1 MSENTAGDSGTR
13 GDSSPEPDA
22 DAAEGTVDDR
32 SARATDDRPTVYD
45 LAPDCTL
52 EDAAVDELY
61 HAEVNGVVDY
71 GVFVDLSDAVS
82 GLVHESNLDGDYAV
96 GDRLIVRL
104 TEVKENGDVA
114 FDDVDPDD
122 YRTETVAHEP
132 TVSRVR
138 GLAPGDEVTVEG
150 EVVQAKQ
157 TGGPTIFAVADA
169 SGVLSCAAFESAGVR
184 AYPEV
189 EVGDM
194 VHVSGTIES
203 REGALQL
210 EVDSLERLPDERAA
224 EARERFEA
232 ALDERA
238 EPADVDPLVEWEAFE
253 PIHEDLRELARLLR
267 RTVFSGRPI
276 RVRHHADGDGM
287 CAAIPVQLAVENLIE
302 EVHGDPDSPR
312 HLLKRLPSKAPYYEM
327 EDVTRDLNFA
337 LEGRARHGQKLPF
350 LLMLD
355 NGSTEEDVPA
365 YENLAHYDIPIAAV
379 DHHHPDPEAVE
390 PLLDAHV
397 NPYLHGEDYRVTT
410 GMMCVELARLVDP
423 SLTEELEHVPAVAG
437 LSDRSKA
444 EAMDD
449 YVALAEG
456 AGYDESDLLDIGEA
470 LDYAAHWLRYS
481 EGKTLV
487 NDALNVGCDD
497 EARHEE
503 LVEFLSER
511 AERDVERQLD
521 AVEDH
526 VDHERLA
533 SGAHLYRIDLD
544 EYAHRFTY
552 PAPGKTTGELHDAKV
567 KETGDPVIT
576 IGYGPD
582 FCVLRSDGVRLDIP
596 NMVTELNEEL
606 PEAGVSGGGHLVVGS
621 IKFVKGRRSEVIE
634 ALVEKMA
641 SAEIDEALSSTI
653 ALDD

>member
-1 MSENTAGDSGTR
+1 
-13 GDSSPEPDA
+13 
-22 DAAEGTVDDR
+22 
-32 SARATDDRPTVYD
+32 
-45 LAPDCTL
+45 
-52 EDAAVDELY
+52 
-61 HAEVNGVVDY
+61 
-71 GVFVDLSDAVS
+71 
-82 GLVHESNLDGDYAV
+82 
-96 GDRLIVRL
+96 
-104 TEVKENGDVA
+104 
-114 FDDVDPDD
+114 
-122 YRTETVAHEP
+122 
-132 TVSRVR
+132 
-138 GLAPGDEVTVEG
+138 
-150 EVVQAKQ
+150 
-157 TGGPTIFAVADA
+157 
-169 SGVLSCAAFESAGVR
+169 
-184 AYPEV
+184 
-189 EVGDM
+189 M
-194 VHVSGTIES
+194 VHVAGTIES
-203 REGALQL
+203 REDALQL
-210 EVDSLERLPDERAA
+210 EVDSLTRLPEERAA
-224 EARERFEA
+224 EARERYEA

-238 EPADVDPLVEWEAFE
+238 EPADVDPLVEWAAFE

-267 RTVFSGRPI
+267 RTVLSGRPI

-302 EVHGDPDSPR
+302 EVHGDPDAPR
-312 HLLKRLPSKAPYYEM
+312 HLFKRLPSKAPYYEM

-337 LEGRARHGQKLPF
+337 PEGRARHGQKLPF

-397 NPYLHGEDYRVTT
+397 NPYLHGEDYRITT

-423 SLTEELEHVPAVAG
+423 SITEELEHVPAVAG

-449 YVALAEG
+449 YVALAED

-487 NDALNVGCDD
+487 NDALNVGCED
-497 EARHEE
+497 EQRHAE

-511 AERDVERQLD
+511 AERDVDRQLD
-521 AVEDH
+521 ALDDH
-526 VDHERLA
+526 VEHERLA
-533 SGAHLYRIDLD
+533 SGAHLYRVDLD

-552 PAPGKTTGELHDAKV
+552 PAPGKTTGELHDTRV
-567 KETGDPVIT
+567 RETGDPVIT

-634 ALVEKMA
+634 LLVEKMA
-641 SAEIDEALSSTI
+641 DAEIDEALSSTAVI
-653 ALDD
+653 DD

>member
-22 DAAEGTVDDR
+22 AAAKG
-32 SARATDDRPTVYD
+32 SADGRPTVYD
-45 LAPDCTL
+45 LAPNCTL
-52 EDAAVDELY
+52 ADAEVDALY

-71 GVFVDLSDAVS
+71 GVFVDVSDALS
-82 GLVHESNLDGDYAV
+82 GLVHESNIDGDYAV

-114 FDDVDPDD
+114 VDDEDFDD

-132 TVSRVR
+132 TISRVR
-138 GLAPGDEVTVEG
+138 GLSPGDEVTVEG

-169 SGVLSCAAFESAGVR
+169 SGVVSCAAFEEAGVR

-189 EVGDM
+189 AVGDM
-194 VHVSGTIES
+194 VHVGGTVET
-203 REGALQL
+203 RENALQL
-210 EVDSLERLPDERAA
+210 EVDSLRQLPDERAA
-224 EARERFEA
+224 EARERFED

-238 EPADVDPLVEWEAFE
+238 APADVDPLVEWEAFE
-253 PIHEDLRELARLLR
+253 PIHEELRELARLLR
-267 RTVFSGRPI
+267 RTALAGRPI

-287 CAAIPVQLAVENLIE
+287 CAAIPVQLALENFVCD
-302 EVHGDPDSPR
+302 VHEDPDAAR
-312 HLLKRLPSKAPYYEM
+312 HLFKRLPSKAPYYEM

-365 YENLAHYDIPIAAV
+365 YENLAHYDIPIAVV

-410 GMMCVELARLVDP
+410 GMMCVELARLIDP
-423 SLTEELEHVPAVAG
+423 SISEELEHVPAVAG

-449 YVALAEG
+449 YVALAEA

-487 NDALNVGCDD
+487 NDALNVGCED
-497 EARHEE
+497 EQRHEE
-503 LVEFLSER
+503 LVGFLSER
-511 AERDVERQLD
+511 AERDVARQLD
-521 AVEDH
+521 ALDDH
-526 VDHERLA
+526 VNHERLA

-552 PAPGKTTGELHDAKV
+552 PAPGKTTGELHDTRV
-567 KETGDPVIT
+567 RETGDPVIT

-596 NMVTELNEEL
+596 NMVTELNDEL

-621 IKFVKGRRSEVIE
+621 IKFVKGRRSAVIDT
-634 ALVEKMA
+634 LVEKMA
-641 SAEIDEALSSTI
+641 EAEIDEALSSTA

>member
-1 MSENTAGDSGTR
+1 MSEHSAGDSGTR

-22 DAAEGTVDDR
+22 HTAKGT
-32 SARATDDRPTVYD
+32 ADDRPTVYD

-52 EDAAVDELY
+52 EDAETDALY

-71 GVFVDLSDAVS
+71 GVFADVSDAVS

-104 TEVKENGDVA
+104 TEVKPNGDVA
-114 FDDVDPDD
+114 FDDVTLDD

-138 GLAPGDEVTVEG
+138 GLSPGDEVTVEG

-169 SGVLSCAAFESAGVR
+169 SGVVSCAAFEEAGVR
-184 AYPEV
+184 AYPEIA
-189 EVGDM
+189 VGDM
-194 VHVSGTIES
+194 VHVSGTIET
-203 REGALQL
+203 RENALQL
-210 EVDSLERLPDERAA
+210 EVDSLKRLPDDRAA
-224 EARERFEA
+224 AARERYEA

-238 EPADVDPLVEWEAFE
+238 APADVDPLVEWEAFE
-253 PIHEDLRELARLLR
+253 PIYEDLHELARILR
-267 RTVFSGRPI
+267 RTVLSGRPI

-287 CAAIPVQLAVENLIE
+287 CAAIPVQLALESFVRD
-302 EVHGDPDSPR
+302 VHEDPDAPR
-312 HLLKRLPSKAPYYEM
+312 HLFKRLPSKAPYYEM

-355 NGSTEEDVPA
+355 NGSTAEDVPA

-379 DHHHPDPEAVE
+379 DHHHPDPEAVD

-397 NPYLHGEDYRVTT
+397 NPYLHGEDYRITT
-410 GMMCVELARLVDP
+410 GMMCVELARLIDP
-423 SLTEELEHVPAVAG
+423 SITGELEHVPAVAG

-449 YVALAEG
+449 YVDLAAE
-456 AGYDESDLLDIGEA
+456 AGYEKADLLDIGEA

-497 EARHEE
+497 PERHEE
-503 LVEFLSER
+503 LVEFLAER
-511 AERDVERQLD
+511 AERDVDRQLD
-521 AVEDH
+521 AIEGH

-552 PAPGKTTGELHDAKV
+552 PAPGKTTGELHDTRV
-567 KETGDPVIT
+567 QETGDPV
-576 IGYGPD
+576 
-582 FCVLRSDGVRLDIP
+582 
-596 NMVTELNEEL
+596 
-606 PEAGVSGGGHLVVGS
+606 
-621 IKFVKGRRSEVIE
+621 
-634 ALVEKMA
+634 
-641 SAEIDEALSSTI
+641 
-653 ALDD
+653 

>member
-13 GDSSPEPDA
+13 GDSSLEPDA
-22 DAAEGTVDDR
+22 DAAEGT
-32 SARATDDRPTVYD
+32 ADDRPTVYD

-52 EDAAVDELY
+52 GDAEVDALY

-71 GVFVDLSDAVS
+71 GIFVDVSDALS

-96 GDRLIVRL
+96 GDRLVVRL

-114 FDDVDPDD
+114 FDDEDLDD

-169 SGVLSCAAFESAGVR
+169 SGVVSCAAFEEAGVR
-184 AYPEV
+184 AYPEIA
-189 EVGDM
+189 VGDM
-194 VHVSGTIES
+194 VHVSGTVET
-203 REGALQL
+203 RENALQL
-210 EVDSLERLPDERAA
+210 EVDSLKRLPEDRAT

-232 ALDERA
+232 ALDARA

-253 PIHEDLRELARLLR
+253 PIHDDLRELARLLR
-267 RTVFSGRPI
+267 RTVLSGRPI

-287 CAAIPVQLAVENLIE
+287 CAAIPVQLALENFVRD
-302 EVHGDPDSPR
+302 VHEDPEAAR
-312 HLLKRLPSKAPYYEM
+312 HLFKRLPSKAPYYEM

-410 GMMCVELARLVDP
+410 GMMCVELARLIDP
-423 SLTEELEHVPAVAG
+423 SITGELEHVPAVAG

-449 YVALAEG
+449 YVALAAE
-456 AGYDESDLLDIGEA
+456 AGYGESDLLDIGEA

-487 NDALNVGCDD
+487 NDALNVGCED
-497 EARHEE
+497 EKRHEE

-511 AERDVERQLD
+511 ADRDVQRQLD
-521 AVEDH
+521 AVDEH
-526 VDHERLA
+526 VEHERLA
-533 SGAHLYRIDLD
+533 SGAHLYRMDLD

-552 PAPGKTTGELHDAKV
+552 PAPGKTTGELHDTRV
-567 KETGDPVIT
+567 QETGDPVIT

-621 IKFVKGRRSEVIE
+621 IKFVKGRRGAVIE
-634 ALVEKMA
+634 TLVEKMA
-641 SAEIDEALSSTI
+641 DAEIDEALSSTAVI
-653 ALDD
+653 ED